1 MTRPWRARRMR
12 LPWRRA
18 EIDPS
23 AELGTPELGEP
34 VPPSLEAVRVTRWSE
49 TFRAFRHRN
58 YRLFYSGQA
67 ISLSGS
73 WMQTVAQS
81 WLVLQLTDSKVA
93 LGLVT
98 MLQFLPIT
106 LFVLIAGV
114 IADRVVK
121 RDLILATRVLAMV
134 QSVLLFVLVATEQVE
149 LWHVY
154 VLAVVLGFSTAFE
167 QPARQAFAM
176 EMVGKDDLMNAVAL
190 NTGLFNGARVIGPS
204 IAGVLIA
211 VVGLEAAFFINAVS
225 FLPTIYALL
234 AMDMSRLHT
243 AEAKRDGPR
252 NAFRE
257 LGEGISYAFKTP
269 ATFLIIIVAFF
280 IGMFGFN
287 FLVVLPLVAK
297 FTLEGGSVLLGFLW
311 AALGLGAVA
320 SALVLAGG
328 RTFRLR
334 TIFLGGAAFSVLL
347 TGIALSDAVPLTV
360 VLLLALG
367 VALTAFAATANTA
380 MQMSTPDHLRGRVM
394 GLWMLLFAGST
405 PFGGYLTG
413 FLAEQIGVRE
423 AIGFNAAL
431 CAIGLSLALLYYVTH
446 RAQIEATSLADVRS
460 PG

>member
-1 MTRPWRARRMR
+1 VTRPLRARRLR
-12 LPWRRA
+12 LPWQRE

-34 VPPSLEAVRVTRWSE
+34 VAPSLEVTRPTRWSE

-58 YRLFYSGQA
+58 YRLFYTGQA

-81 WLVLQLTDSKVA
+81 WLVLELTDSKVA

-114 IADRVVK
+114 IADRVPK
-121 RDLILATRVLAMV
+121 RDLILATRVLAMA
-134 QSVLLFVLVATEQVE
+134 QSALLALLVATNQVE

-154 VLAVVLGFSTAFE
+154 ALALVLGFSTAFE
-167 QPARQAFAM
+167 QPARQAFAV
-176 EMVGKDDLMNAVAL
+176 EMVGKDDLLNAVAL

-204 IAGVLIA
+204 IAGVIIA

-225 FLPTIYALL
+225 FLPTIWALL
-234 AMDMSRLHT
+234 AMDMNELHT
-243 AEAKRDGPR
+243 GEAKRDGHGNP
-252 NAFRE
+252 FRE
-257 LGEGISYAFKTP
+257 LGEGISYALRTP
-269 ATFLIIIVAFF
+269 ATFLIVIIAFF

-287 FLVVLPLVAK
+287 FLVVLPLIARY
-297 FTLEGGSVLLGFLW
+297 TLEGGSVLLGFLW
-311 AALGLGAVA
+311 AALGIGAVL
-320 SALVLAGG
+320 SAVVLAAR
-328 RTFRLR
+328 RTFRRR

-347 TGIALSDAVPLTV
+347 TGIALSDAIPLTV
-360 VLLLALG
+360 LLLLALG
-367 VALTAFAATANTA
+367 VALTAFASTANTA
-380 MQMSTPDHLRGRVM
+380 LQLSTPDHLRGRVM

-413 FLAEQIGVRE
+413 FLAEEIGVRE
-423 AIGFNAAL
+423 AIGVNAAL
-431 CAIGLSLALLYYVTH
+431 CAIGLALALLYYVTH
-446 RAQIEATSLADVRS
+446 REQVEAKSVAGVPS
-460 PG
+460 SA

>member
-1 MTRPWRARRMR
+1 MTRPLRARRF
-12 LPWRRA
+12 PWQRD

-23 AELGTPELGEP
+23 AELGAPEPGKP
-34 VPPSLEAVRVTRWSE
+34 VAPSPEATRPTRWSE

-58 YRLFYSGQA
+58 YRLFYTGQA

-81 WLVLQLTDSKVA
+81 WLVLELTDSKAA

-114 IADRVVK
+114 IADRAPK
-121 RDLILATRVLAMV
+121 RDLILATRVLAMG
-134 QSVLLFVLVATEQVE
+134 QSALLAILVATDQVE

-167 QPARQAFAM
+167 QPARQAFAV
-176 EMVGKDDLMNAVAL
+176 EMVGKEDLLNAVAL

-204 IAGVLIA
+204 IAGVIIA
-211 VVGLEAAFFINAVS
+211 VVGLEAAFFINAIS
-225 FLPTIYALL
+225 FLPTIWAML
-234 AMDMSRLHT
+234 AMDMGELHT
-243 AEAKRDGPR
+243 GEAKRDGPG
-252 NAFRE
+252 NPFRE
-257 LGEGISYAFKTP
+257 LQEGLSYALRTP
-269 ATFLIIIVAFF
+269 ATLLIIIVAFF

-287 FLVVLPLVAK
+287 FLVVLPLIARY
-297 FTLEGGSVLLGFLW
+297 TLEGGSVLLGFLW
-311 AALGLGAVA
+311 AALGIGAVL
-320 SALVLAGG
+320 SALVLAAR
-328 RTFRLR
+328 RTFRRR

-347 TGIALSDAVPLTV
+347 TGVALSDMVPLTV

-367 VALTAFAATANTA
+367 VALTAFASTANTA
-380 MQMSTPDHLRGRVM
+380 LQLSTPDHLRGRVM

-413 FLAEQIGVRE
+413 FLAEEIGVRE
-423 AIGFNAAL
+423 AIGFNAAI
-431 CAIGLSLALLYYVTH
+431 CAIGLALALLYYVTH
-446 RAQIEATSLADVRS
+446 REQVEAKSVAEAPSRA
-460 PG
+460 

>member
-1 MTRPWRARRMR
+1 MTRPLRARRLR

-34 VPPSLEAVRVTRWSE
+34 VAPSLEAVRVTRWSE

-134 QSVLLFVLVATEQVE
+134 QSVLLFVLVATNQVE

-234 AMDMSRLHT
+234 AMDMSQLHT

-380 MQMSTPDHLRGRVM
+380 LQMSTPDHLRGRVM

-413 FLAEQIGVRE
+413 FLAEEIGVRE
-423 AIGFNAAL
+423 AIGFNAGL

>member
-1 MTRPWRARRMR
+1 MTRPWRARRFR
-12 LPWRRA
+12 LPWQRL
-18 EIDPS
+18 EVDPS

-34 VPPSLEAVRVTRWSE
+34 VAPSLEVARATRWSE
-49 TFRAFRHRN
+49 TFRAFQHRN
-58 YRLFYSGQA
+58 YRLFYWGQA

-81 WLVLQLTDSKVA
+81 WLVLEITDSKAA

-114 IADRVVK
+114 IADRVPK
-121 RDLILATRVLAMV
+121 RDLILATRVLAMG
-134 QSVLLFVLVATEQVE
+134 QSVLLALLVATGEVE

-167 QPARQAFAM
+167 QPARQAFAV
-176 EMVGKDDLMNAVAL
+176 EMVGKDDLLNAVAL

-204 IAGVLIA
+204 IAGVIIA
-211 VVGLEAAFFINAVS
+211 VVGLEAAFFVNAVS
-225 FLPTIYALL
+225 FLPAIWALL
-234 AMDMSRLHT
+234 AMDMSELHT
-243 AEAKRDGPR
+243 GEARRAAPGNP
-252 NAFRE
+252 FRE
-257 LGEGISYAFKTP
+257 LREGISYALRTP

-287 FLVVLPLVAK
+287 FLVVLPLVARY
-297 FTLEGGSVLLGFLW
+297 TLEGGSVLLGFLW
-311 AALGLGAVA
+311 AALGIGAVV

-334 TIFLGGAAFSVLL
+334 TIFVGGAAFSLLL
-347 TGIALSDAVPLTV
+347 TGIALSDAIPITV

-380 MQMSTPDHLRGRVM
+380 LQMSTPDHLRGRVM

-413 FLAEQIGVRE
+413 FLAEEIGVRE
-423 AIGFNAAL
+423 AIGLNAAI
-431 CAIGLSLALLYYVTH
+431 CAIGLSLALLYYATH
-446 RAQIEATSLADVRS
+446 RKQVEATALADLRS
-460 PG
+460 PA